1 MMLFKFIIKKGRLY
15 VSIRFYAKCLY
26 GWLYNINTLSFH
38 RTFLVLRRYSMIGD
52 TLSHSSF
59 AGVAIGLV
67 LGVNPLITAFLFTT
81 LCAIIIELLREYYK
95 KYAELVMSL
104 VLTFSLGIAI
114 ILISSGKASAKVNSF
129 LFGSI
134 LTVSTQDIFMIL
146 IVGIICLIALI
157 FLYNKLIYI
166 TFDEEGAK
174 TAGIKVKLIN
184 YIFTI
189 LVGATISMS
198 IRIMGILVISSIM
211 IVPVA
216 TAMQLKKGFKTTLL
230 YSIFFGMFDI
240 LMGLFLSYYINSA
253 PGGTIAITS
262 VFTLII
268 VIILDKFLNF
278 K

>member
-1 MMLFKFIIKKGRLY
+1 MFQLDFMQNAFMAGFII
-15 VSIRFYAKCLY
+15 SILCPFIGL
-26 GWLYNINTLSFH
+26 
-38 RTFLVLRRYSMIGD
+38 FLVLRRYSMIGD

-253 PGGTIAITS
+253 PGGTFAITS

>member
-1 MMLFKFIIKKGRLY
+1 MFQSGFMQNAFIAGFMI
-15 VSIRFYAKCLY
+15 SILCPFIGL
-26 GWLYNINTLSFH
+26 
-38 RTFLVLRRYSMIGD
+38 FLVLRRYSMIGD

-67 LGVNPLITAFLFTT
+67 IGVNPLISAFLFTT
-81 LCAIIIELLREYYK
+81 LCAIIIELLRNYYK

-114 ILISSGKASAKVNSF
+114 ILISTGKASAKVNSY

-134 LTVSTQDIFMIL
+134 LTVSTQDILLIL
-146 IVGIICLIALI
+146 IIGIICLLTLI
-157 FLYNKLIYI
+157 FLYNKLMYI

-174 TAGIKVKLIN
+174 TSGIKVTLIN

-198 IRIMGILVISSIM
+198 IRVMGILVISSIM

-230 YSIFFGMFDI
+230 SAIGFGVFDI
-240 LMGLFLSYYINSA
+240 TIGLVLSYYINSA
-253 PGGTIAITS
+253 PGGTIALTS
-262 VFTLII
+262 VFTLIL
-268 VIILDKFLNF
+268 VIILGRFLDI
-278 K
+278 

>member
-1 MMLFKFIIKKGRLY
+1 MLQFEFMQNAFMASLIISILCPFIGL
-15 VSIRFYAKCLY
+15 
-26 GWLYNINTLSFH
+26 
-38 RTFLVLRRYSMIGD
+38 FLVLRRYSMIGD

-67 LGVNPLITAFLFTT
+67 IGANPLITAFIFTS
-81 LCAIIIELLREYYK
+81 LCALLIEFLRDYYK

-114 ILISSGKASAKVNSF
+114 ILISSGKASAKVNSY

-134 LTVSTQDIFMIL
+134 LTVNTGDIIL
-146 IVGIICLIALI
+146 ISIIGILCLITLI
-157 FLYNKLIYI
+157 CLYNKLVYI

-174 TAGIKVKLIN
+174 TSGIKVKTIN
-184 YIFTI
+184 YIFTL

-216 TAMQLKKGFKTTLL
+216 TAMQLKKSFKTTLIF
-230 YSIFFGMFDI
+230 SIIFGFIDI
-240 LMGLFLSYYINSA
+240 MLGLVFSYYINSA
-253 PGGTIAITS
+253 PGGTIALTA

-268 VIILDKFLNF
+268 VIIYERFRH
-278 K
+278 

>member
-1 MMLFKFIIKKGRLY
+1 MFQLDFMQNAFMAGFII
-15 VSIRFYAKCLY
+15 SILCPFIGL
-26 GWLYNINTLSFH
+26 
-38 RTFLVLRRYSMIGD
+38 FLVLRRYSMIGD

-211 IVPVA
+211 VVPVA

-253 PGGTIAITS
+253 PGGTIALTS

-268 VIILDKFLNF
+268 VIILDKFYNF